1 MDSVNV
7 FLQAMI
13 SRMGVNKISYSRG
26 YISKGDKDASD
37 SLTIQNSSSSVW
49 KGHRSSLAVSH
60 PAAHEKGNH
69 CRGFLVVQGLGLQT
83 LTAVGLGSI
92 AGLN

>member
-1 MDSVNV
+1 
-7 FLQAMI
+7 MI
-13 SRMGVNKISYSRG
+13 SRMEANKISYSRG
-26 YISKGDKDASD
+26 CISKGVKDASD

-49 KGHRSSLAVSH
+49 KRHRSSLVVSH
-60 PAAHEKGNH
+60 PAAYGKKKNH
-69 CRGFLVVQGLGLQT
+69 CREFLVVQGLGLQT

>member
-13 SRMGVNKISYSRG
+13 SRMGANIISYSRG
-26 YISKGDKDASD
+26 CISKRVKDASD
-37 SLTIQNSSSSVW
+37 SLTIQNSSFSVW
-49 KGHRSSLAVSH
+49 KGHKSSLAVSH
-60 PAAHEKGNH
+60 PAAHEKENH
-69 CRGFLVVQGLGLQT
+69 CREFLVVQGLGLQT
-83 LTAVGLGSI
+83 LTAVGLGLI